1 MSTDKKAKIVFFHP
15 QQQEVGDD
23 DTGYDVEW
31 WRCKVSQKVVR
42 EDVLWRWRPRR
53 GCWPPAQAS
62 HTTRPPP
69 PPPSPPPGVNLLPH
83 ISSRSPCY
91 GALWQF
97 VSWLE
102 MPELCASDPSG
113 RTSCAPVAD
122 GWAYCAVQQAG
133 RSCLSCKE
141 ESCSCTTLTTSAP
154 NQDPAP
160 ENFWQTAPGNL
171 VKILGCDEA
180 AGWVKRVAWSTLD
193 SSSSTMLL
201 MPKTRY

>member
-1 MSTDKKAKIVFFHP
+1 MSTDKKAEIVFSSAA
-15 QQQEVGDD
+15 
-23 DTGYDVEW
+23 TGGEWRRHWLWCWMMTMQGVAESCPGGCTLTVEA
-31 WRCKVSQKVVR
+31 K
-42 EDVLWRWRPRR
+42 EGVLASCP
-53 GCWPPAQAS
+53 GLSHHQAS
-62 HTTRPPP
+62 TSSSFSSSWRQPPP
-69 PPPSPPPGVNLLPH
+69 PHIILGPPAMEP
-83 ISSRSPCY
+83 
-91 GALWQF
+91 WQF

-141 ESCSCTTLTTSAP
+141 ESCSCTTLTTSPP
-154 NQDPAP
+154 NQDSAP
-160 ENFWQTAPGNL
+160 ENFWQTARGNL
-171 VKILGCDEA
+171 VKILDCDEA

-193 SSSSTMLL
+193 SCSSTMLL